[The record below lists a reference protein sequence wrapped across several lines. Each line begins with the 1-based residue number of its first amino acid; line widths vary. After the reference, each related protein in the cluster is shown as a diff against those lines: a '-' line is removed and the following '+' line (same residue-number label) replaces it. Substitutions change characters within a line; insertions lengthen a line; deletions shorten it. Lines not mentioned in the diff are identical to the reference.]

1 MDVEDAG
8 DVASIDSSGHNIG
21 ELIAGGADVTTRE
34 VLALVHEVCRDAAA
48 VFPRS
53 PGDLWI
59 THTGELLIARSDQIS
74 EPVDP
79 RNGVAAL
86 LEAML
91 PPEGAAGADREVPAA
106 LRGLPA
112 RLRATTEGMGPQD
125 RRDLMSILSFHLGGD
140 PRDVIRQLAQRV
152 ATPAAAAAA
161 GDIVPD
167 FDLDAFPDAPPPA
180 EHAPEPQR
188 ERRFTAVALAGLAV
202 LFLALGSA
210 SYWVFGRDANDI
222 NQDLVSTPEAAVE
235 EPRVVNAPE
244 PARADSRVA
253 VAPPSSPVVPAP
265 PQAAPATP
273 PTERS
278 VAAAPPPAAVAER
291 VPRPLR
297 LDVREGAFSPTFA
310 STGEL
315 FFHSG
320 RSNNG
325 RLLVASLDRSG
336 EVSRISALRDDGA
349 RDYHPRVSPDGKWI
363 AFDSDRDGE
372 RGVYIARRDG
382 AKLQRVSGDGY
393 AAVPSWSP
401 DMKRLAF
408 IRGERARPRVWNLW
422 TRDLATGELHRQT
435 SFKSGQVW
443 GASWFPDGRTICFSH
458 DDELIITRLGS
469 GEQIVIDTPKR
480 GRLVRTPAVSPDGKS
495 VVFQVFRDGVWLL
508 DVETRAMRRILA
520 DPTAEEFAWSPDGER
535 IAYHSR
541 RDGAWKI
548 WVMPV

>member
-1 MDVEDAG
+1 
-8 DVASIDSSGHNIG
+8 
-21 ELIAGGADVTTRE
+21 
-34 VLALVHEVCRDAAA
+34 
-48 VFPRS
+48 
-53 PGDLWI
+53 
-59 THTGELLIARSDQIS
+59 
-74 EPVDP
+74 
-79 RNGVAAL
+79 
-86 LEAML
+86 
-91 PPEGAAGADREVPAA
+91 VPAA

-112 RLRATTEGMGPQD
+112 RLRATIEGMGPQD

-152 ATPAAAAAA
+152 ATPAPAVA
-161 GDIVPD
+161 GGIDSD
-167 FDLDAFPDAPPPA
+167 FDLDAFPDAPPAVEQVPA
-180 EHAPEPQR
+180 PRR
-188 ERRFTAVALAGLAV
+188 ERHLTAFALAGLAL
-202 LFLALGSA
+202 LFLVLGSA
-210 SYWVFGRDANDI
+210 AYWVFGRDANDV
-222 NQDLVSTPEAAVE
+222 NEDVVATPEAAVE
-235 EPRVVNAPE
+235 EPRVANTPE
-244 PARADSRVA
+244 PAAADSRVA
-253 VAPPSSPVVPAP
+253 AAPPSAAVLPEPARETDVPAAKRP
-265 PQAAPATP
+265 IAAAPAQ
-273 PTERS
+273 S
-278 VAAAPPPAAVAER
+278 AAAER
-291 VPRPLR
+291 GPRPLR

-320 RSNNG
+320 RSSAG
-325 RLLVASLDRSG
+325 RLLVANLDGSG
-336 EVSRISALRDDGA
+336 EVSRVSALRDDGA
-349 RDYHPRVSPDGKWI
+349 RDYHPRVSPDGRWI

-382 AKLQRVSGDGY
+382 ANLQRVSGDGY
-393 AAVPSWSP
+393 AAVASWSP

-408 IRGERARPRVWNLW
+408 VRGEPSRPRVWNLW

-469 GEQIVIDTPKR
+469 GEQIVIETPKR

-520 DPTAEEFAWSPDGER
+520 DPTAEEFAWSPGGER

-548 WVMPV
+548 WVMRV